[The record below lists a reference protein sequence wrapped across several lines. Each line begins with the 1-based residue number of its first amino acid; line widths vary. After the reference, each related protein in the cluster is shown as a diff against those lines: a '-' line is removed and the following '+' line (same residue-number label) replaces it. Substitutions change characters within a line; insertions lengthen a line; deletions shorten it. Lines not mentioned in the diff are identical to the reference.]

1 MKQPRTPVQAHPT
14 NPASTPPTNN
24 TGHEQPRPACSKTA
38 PAAKLKTDKE
48 PPSAGSVVINV
59 QGATFDL
66 SIPDAD
72 VLDRAAY
79 MATKYCNLL
88 TRTPSAPATPVE
100 RRATLRRLPV
110 QFSRAEAERIIAL
123 TATARFVISEEQPQ
137 RDKTHWR
144 NAGTLEAVMEDHH
157 ARHRENGPN
166 EERATRRYLTGDPWF
181 DSGRQIITEG
191 GQIDTPPDFVRTR
204 RTAPFRHMQ
213 TRLLPVYYKAVAE
226 MHDKQKVLLFRLS
239 DLTPDKLKNIHCA
252 NEYHWRPEPG
262 KVAGRPLLDCS
273 NAPPGSIPLKSAYTR
288 LRGIERYQQVSLGI
302 TIPIKPCVRPML

>member
-48 PPSAGSVVINV
+48 TPSAGSVVINV

-88 TRTPSAPATPVE
+88 TRTPSAPATLVE
-100 RRATLRRLPV
+100 RRAGPILT
-110 QFSRAEAERIIAL
+110 SRGGENNSPDRNRQIRHIRG
-123 TATARFVISEEQPQ
+123 TTT
-137 RDKTHWR
+137 THWR
-144 NAGTLEAVMEDHH
+144 NAGTLEAVIEDHH

-166 EERATRRYLTGDPWF
+166 EERATRYLAGDPQF

-239 DLTPDKLKNIHCA
+239 DLTPRTSI
-252 NEYHWRPEPG
+252 
-262 KVAGRPLLDCS
+262 
-273 NAPPGSIPLKSAYTR
+273 APTNTTGAQNPAK
-288 LRGIERYQQVSLGI
+288 
-302 TIPIKPCVRPML
+302 

>member
-24 TGHEQPRPACSKTA
+24 TGYEQPRSACSKTA

-48 PPSAGSVVINV
+48 LPSAGSVVINV

-100 RRATLRRLPV
+100 RRATLRQLPV

-166 EERATRRYLTGDPWF
+166 EERATRYLAGDPWF

-191 GQIDTPPDFVRTR
+191 GQIDTADRKRATGYCKRLCGVTPTPLLPKAVCHPRRASRHSQTTSAKQVRHPPDGTR
-204 RTAPFRHMQ
+204 R
-213 TRLLPVYYKAVAE
+213 
-226 MHDKQKVLLFRLS
+226 
-239 DLTPDKLKNIHCA
+239 
-252 NEYHWRPEPG
+252 
-262 KVAGRPLLDCS
+262 
-273 NAPPGSIPLKSAYTR
+273 
-288 LRGIERYQQVSLGI
+288 
-302 TIPIKPCVRPML
+302 